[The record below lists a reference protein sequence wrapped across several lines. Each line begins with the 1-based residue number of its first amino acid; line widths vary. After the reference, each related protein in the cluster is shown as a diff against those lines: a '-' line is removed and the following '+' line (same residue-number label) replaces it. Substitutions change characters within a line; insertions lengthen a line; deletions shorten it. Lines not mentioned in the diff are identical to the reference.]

1 MGKSKTKNLMKTMF
15 LFGAGSSIKAGVPD
29 AYIMTEKLLSLFA
42 NNGNPKFYE
51 VLSFV
56 IGGLIF
62 QKSKAGKSPYEGI
75 NVEEVFN
82 AILQLSDRQNLEVSP
97 FVGSWDEMIDR
108 LDRSTLN
115 NPYISK
121 LNKVI
126 YKSVTESIS
135 KAFPNSSA
143 NFSERRVD
151 EALANSL
158 KSLSSGRSVPSSSSL
173 GRAIHDYLKANMESW
188 FRNMNYKSPT
198 SSYSFDQ
205 EFRRALQANE
215 EISGDGEIF
224 SLTAEQMIINLINL
238 VWISESINV
247 SYYAPLTE
255 LYNRQK
261 NLCIATLN
269 YDNAIEMFANSN
281 NLNIS
286 TGIESWSKDGEFK
299 MKDDGIFLLKLH
311 GSIDW
316 ELVRD
321 KKSVDQ
327 PIPHSEIRLANPN
340 EVKDKYYRPAVI
352 FGQRNK
358 LTTEGPFLD
367 LIRAFQL
374 ELSNCDELIVSGY
387 SFRDIHINEYITQWL
402 NNNLDRK
409 IVVVDPFIDPPKNE
423 YIRILSNSIN
433 SRLTIR
439 KMKLEDALPDICSAK
454 LSL

>member
-1 MGKSKTKNLMKTMF
+1 MKTMF
-15 LFGAGSSIKAGVPD
+15 LFGAGASIKAGVPD
-29 AYIMTEKLLSLFA
+29 AYKMTEKLLSLFS
-42 NNGNPKFYE
+42 NNENPKYFE

-108 LDRSTLN
+108 LDRTALN
-115 NPYISK
+115 NPHISK
-121 LNKVI
+121 LNKAI

-135 KAFPNSSA
+135 KAFSTTNNYSSSSRIDDA
-143 NFSERRVD
+143 LKKSVDLIIER
-151 EALANSL
+151 
-158 KSLSSGRSVPSSSSL
+158 KSISSSSSL
-173 GRAIHDYLKANMESW
+173 GKAINEHIRTNMESW
-188 FRNMNYKSPT
+188 FRNISHKNPH

-238 VWISESINV
+238 VWINESINV
-247 SYYAPLTE
+247 SYYTPLTE

-261 NLCIATLN
+261 KLCIATLN
-269 YDNAIEMFANSN
+269 YDNAIEIFADSN

-321 KKSVDQ
+321 KKSADQ
-327 PIPHSEIRLANPN
+327 PIPHTEIRLANPN
-340 EVKDKYYRPAVI
+340 EAKDKYYRPAVI

-367 LIRAFQL
+367 LIRAFQI
-374 ELSNCDELIVSGY
+374 ELSKCEELIISGY

-402 NNNLDRK
+402 NNNQDRK
-409 IVVVDPFIDPPKNE
+409 IIVVDPYIDPFQNE
-423 YIRILSNSIN
+423 YIRILGNSIN

-439 KMKLEDALPDICSAK
+439 KMNLEDALPDLCSSK